1 MGVSMNKVK
10 ELRERTGLG
19 IMECKKALEET
30 NGDVEKAIEVLRKKG
45 IAKAAKK
52 FQRET
57 KEGRIGAYI
66 HLNGPIGVL
75 VELSCETDFV
85 ARNETFTEL
94 IDEIAMHIAAA
105 SPQYISPEDVPQEV
119 IEKEKEIYR
128 EQLIKQGKPEHI
140 IDKIIEGKIKSFYED
155 ICLLEQPYAR
165 DPKKKIKELIAEYIH
180 KLGENIKVKRFV
192 RFQLGE

>member
-1 MGVSMNKVK
+1 MGVSMDKVK

-19 IMECKKALEET
+19 IMDCKKALEEAD
-30 NGDVEKAIEVLRKKG
+30 GDIEKAIELLRKKG

-52 FQRET
+52 AHRET

-66 HLNGPIGVL
+66 HFDGSIGVL

-85 ARNETFTEL
+85 ARNESFSKLIEEL
-94 IDEIAMHIAAA
+94 GMHIAAS
-105 SPQYISPEDVPQEV
+105 SPQYIAPEDVPEEV

-128 EQLIKQGKPEHI
+128 EQLKQQGKPEHI

-155 ICLLEQPYAR
+155 NCLLEQPYAL
-165 DPKKKIKELIAEYIH
+165 DPKKKVKELIAEYIH
-180 KLGENIKVKRFV
+180 KLGENIKVRRFT
-192 RFQLGE
+192 RYQLGE